1 MRRFSIILLFCQLN
15 LLAASAF
22 AQTSGVSWFERTAEG
37 EPQIQLYFFWSKKCP
52 HCLDSLPYLE
62 MLGEENPWLKVH
74 SYQLVGNDDNI
85 RLYQLVARGLGKQAR
100 SVPGFVFC
108 RQMMTGFD
116 ARSTPD
122 ILLTRLQQ
130 CRQYLQLHPDLS
142 DFVPVGT
149 SSLEEGIRLEL
160 PLIGTITSGIDSL
173 AFITVAIA
181 AVDAFNPCAFFVL
194 MFLLSM
200 MLHSGSRKRM
210 ILVGG
215 IFVFFSGLI
224 YFLFMGAWLNLF
236 RLIGQLDVITA
247 IAALLAIVIALINI
261 KDFFWFKKGIS
272 LTIKEDAK
280 PGIYHRA
287 RQMLHARSILT
298 MSLAAASLAVLANLY
313 EFFCTA
319 GFPMVYTRILTL
331 SELSSTG
338 YYLYLLLY
346 NLVYVI
352 PLLVI
357 VFLFVFSLG
366 RHKLQQ
372 SEGRSL
378 KLVSGLMMLV
388 LGLALL
394 IQPTLLND
402 VVATLG
408 LMLSAVLIAII
419 IVISKKWQRKH

>member
-1 MRRFSIILLFCQLN
+1 MRRLSTLLFCLLN
-15 LLAASAF
+15 LLVTAAV
-22 AQTSGVSWFERTAEG
+22 AQTPEVSWFERTAKG
-37 EPQIQLYFFWSKKCP
+37 EPQVQLYFFWSKKCP

-62 MLGEENPWLKVH
+62 MLEEDNPWIKVH
-74 SYQLVGNDDNI
+74 SYQLVGNDENV
-85 RLYQLVARGLGKQAR
+85 RLYQLVARGLGKEAR

-130 CRQYLQLHPDLS
+130 CRQYLQSHADLS
-142 DFVPVGT
+142 GFVSAGASP
-149 SSLEEGIRLEL
+149 LDEGVRLEL

-210 ILVGG
+210 LLVGG

-224 YFLFMGAWLNLF
+224 YFLFMSAWLNLF
-236 RLIGQLDVITA
+236 RLIGQIDVITA
-247 IAALLAIVIALINI
+247 IAALLAIIIALINI
-261 KDFFWFKKGIS
+261 KDYFWFKQGIS
-272 LTIKEDAK
+272 LTIKEDVK
-280 PGIYHRA
+280 PGIYHRV
-287 RQMLHARSILT
+287 RQMLHARSILA
-298 MSLAAASLAVLANLY
+298 MSLAAASLAALANLY

-331 SELSSTG
+331 SELSTTG

-346 NLVYVI
+346 NLIYVI

-357 VFLFVFSLG
+357 VFLFVFSFG
-366 RHKLQQ
+366 SRKLQQ

-394 IQPTLLND
+394 IQPSLLND
-402 VVATLG
+402 VVAALG
-408 LMLSAVLIAII
+408 LMLLAVISSVII
-419 IVISKKWQRKH
+419 IVGKKWQEKL